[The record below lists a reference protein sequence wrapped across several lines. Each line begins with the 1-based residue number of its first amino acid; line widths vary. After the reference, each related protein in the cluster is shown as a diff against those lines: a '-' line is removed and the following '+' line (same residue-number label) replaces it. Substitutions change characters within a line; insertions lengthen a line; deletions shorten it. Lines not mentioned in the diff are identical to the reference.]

1 MIETRTIPPGSIA
14 YRGRN
19 GKRSEQVAFALPG
32 LVGAS
37 GNTGHTTREP
47 GGCASTKASLG
58 APGTWAAVPVNRTSA
73 AGGKADRRRCLEGL
87 GGCRQTQVVT
97 SPPSGHP
104 PITLSLRSANHAQ
117 ATITTI
123 MKFIDAGAIR
133 SRGLLGAGFAALATA
148 LPALAQDQAG
158 SAKQQAS
165 SGVLEIVVTAQR
177 RPEKL
182 QDVPVAVTVLSGDTL
197 DAQGFNS
204 PINLVS
210 LVPSLQFLDSNTSRG
225 LGFAVRGIGT
235 VTFGDGVEQSVGT
248 VIDGVV
254 LGRPGQGIADLADID
269 QIEVLRGPQGML
281 FGKNASA
288 GLINITTRQPELH
301 DLSLGM
307 RVSLGEHGEQ
317 RYQAVGNVPLGSS
330 AALRIVGYGNKRD
343 GIIHDYAKD
352 RDYNG
357 RNEWGARASLL
368 VEPSRD
374 LKLLVRADYSER
386 DVPCCIWTTRSVT
399 PGGFIGLMQ
408 GPQVQAG
415 PDNLGVKLSG
425 DLFSRT
431 ISSGASAQVDWT
443 RDGYTLTSITAYRKW
458 KERDGNDADL
468 SVLPIFDLNYG
479 DNDVSQFSQE
489 LRLASPAKN
498 PVNWVAGLF
507 WYDLDLTG
515 NYSQGGT
522 LGQAWLPPGMI
533 LATHPSN
540 TIRTRSAAAFGQV
553 NFDLTEQLRLFAG
566 ARYTRERYALDYDRK
581 GGTPPSEISWFPP
594 LAFQASDHAE
604 KWSWRLGAQY
614 RPELSTNVYFSVA
627 RGFKGVAVLSDNSV
641 TASTAF
647 VPPEIPTAY
656 ELGVKKSWLDGRMLT
671 NVALFRTN
679 FDHFQAQ
686 VYDTT
691 VTPNIFRV
699 TSAGKV
705 VTQGL
710 EFDFRA
716 RPVKG
721 FTVGGG
727 AAYIDAF
734 IDSPWLIPCYPG
746 QSAAQGCNA
755 SHFDAKGQR
764 LANTPRWTLSAYGEY
779 ERPLT
784 AGLTGYAAANWSWRD
799 RVNFAM
805 NSNPNTELAGY
816 GIFGGSVG
824 VGSVDD
830 RWRVSLYVRNLF
842 NKHYPTVIFETPFD
856 SGGYSQFPS
865 LEGFRTVG
873 FTLNVRL

>member
-1 MIETRTIPPGSIA
+1 LQTR
-14 YRGRN
+14 
-19 GKRSEQVAFALPG
+19 
-32 LVGAS
+32 
-37 GNTGHTTREP
+37 
-47 GGCASTKASLG
+47 SL
-58 APGTWAAVPVNRTSA
+58 
-73 AGGKADRRRCLEGL
+73 
-87 GGCRQTQVVT
+87 
-97 SPPSGHP
+97 
-104 PITLSLRSANHAQ
+104 I
-117 ATITTI
+117 
-123 MKFIDAGAIR
+123 
-133 SRGLLGAGFAALATA
+133 GAGITALVVA
-148 LPALAQDQAG
+148 LPASAQQQAG
-158 SAKQQAS
+158 PAKQQAS
-165 SGVLEIVVTAQR
+165 SDAIEIVVTAQR

-182 QDVPVAVTVLSGDTL
+182 QDVPVAVTVVSGDTL
-197 DAQGFNS
+197 ESQGFNN

-225 LGFAVRGIGT
+225 LGFAVRGVGT

-254 LGRPGQGIADLADID
+254 LGRPGQGIADLADVD

-288 GLINITTRQPELH
+288 GLINITTRRPELG

-307 RVSLGEHGEQ
+307 RVSIGEHGEQ
-317 RYQAVGNVPLGSS
+317 RYQAVGNVPLGTN

-343 GIIHDYAKD
+343 GIVHDYAKD

-357 RNEWGARASLL
+357 RNERGARASLL
-368 VEPSRD
+368 VEASPD

-408 GPQVQAG
+408 APQVQAG

-425 DLFSRT
+425 DVFSRT
-431 ISSGASAQVDWT
+431 VSNGASAQVDWV
-443 RDGYTLTSITAYRKW
+443 RGGYTLTSITAYRKW
-458 KERDGNDADL
+458 KEKDGNDADL

-489 LRLASPAKN
+489 LRLASPAKDRI
-498 PVNWVAGLF
+498 NWVGGLY
-507 WYDLDLTG
+507 WYDLKLTG

-540 TIRTRSAAAFGQV
+540 TIQTRSAAAFGQV
-553 NFDLTEQLRLFAG
+553 NFDLSEQLRLFAG
-566 ARYTRERYALDYDRK
+566 ARYTNERYTLDYDRK

-594 LAFQASDHAE
+594 LAFSVSDRAK

-614 RPELSTNVYFSVA
+614 HPEPSTNFYASVA
-627 RGFKGVAVLSDNSV
+627 RGFKGVAILSDNSV
-641 TASTAF
+641 TANTAF

-656 ELGVKKSWLDGRMLT
+656 ELGVKKSWLGGRLLT
-671 NVALFRTN
+671 NVAIFRTD

-691 VTPNIFRV
+691 VTPNVFRV

-705 VTQGL
+705 VTQGV

-716 RPVKG
+716 RPFKG
-721 FTVGGG
+721 LTLGGG

-734 IDSPWLIPCYPG
+734 VNSAWLIPCYPG
-746 QSAAQGCNA
+746 QTAAQGCNA
-755 SHFDAKGQR
+755 SHFDANGQP
-764 LANTPRWTLSAYGEY
+764 LANTPKWTLSLYGEH

-784 AGLTGYAAANWSWRD
+784 AGLNGYVSANWNWRD

-805 NSNPNTELAGY
+805 NSNPNTALDGY
-816 GIFGGSVG
+816 GIFGASFG
-824 VGSVDD
+824 VGSADE
-830 RWRVSLYVRNLF
+830 RWRASLYVRNLF

-865 LEGFRTVG
+865 PEGFRTVG
-873 FTLNVRL
+873 LTLSVKL